1 MLSRRIPNQHSR
13 ACSIAQSIFF
23 NRLLAPRRRPSTKRR
38 MKIFFSGKQQP
49 GAVYGSGCASASAS
63 PLLLIG
69 ATRSM
74 RSPEGARGAAT
85 NCSVMLWKTQRT
97 RRAEKGGILSLPRQ
111 QTRAARAVG
120 FLICGILYML
130 SLITGVSI
138 TRFYY
143 VTSQPMVKAGLGESA
158 KAGFLVG
165 ACAHEVR
172 APRPAKP
179 KYL

>member
-1 MLSRRIPNQHSR
+1 MRRGVSRRKRTSVFSSSTSVSR
-13 ACSIAQSIFF
+13 TRADDR
-23 NRLLAPRRRPSTKRR
+23 RLLAPRRRPSTKRR

-120 FLICGILYML
+120 FLICGIFIYVELDYRCVYYSIL
-130 SLITGVSI
+130 LRDVSAYGEG
-138 TRFYY
+138 R
-143 VTSQPMVKAGLGESA
+143 AGRVG
-158 KAGFLVG
+158 KGGFLG
-165 ACAHEVR
+165 RRVR
-172 APRPAKP
+172 P
-179 KYL
+179 

>member
-1 MLSRRIPNQHSR
+1 MENAKNKKSR
-13 ACSIAQSIFF
+13 
-23 NRLLAPRRRPSTKRR
+23 KRR
-38 MKIFFSGKQQP
+38 DFISA
-49 GAVYGSGCASASAS
+49 AV
-63 PLLLIG
+63 
-69 ATRSM
+69 
-74 RSPEGARGAAT
+74 
-85 NCSVMLWKTQRT
+85 
-97 RRAEKGGILSLPRQ
+97 PRQ
-111 QTRAARAVG
+111 QTRAARDVG

-138 TRFYY
+138 TRFYC